1 MIYHPHVHFVVPGG
15 TVSKDGTKWLST
27 PTNFLFPH
35 GTVIKEYRDFFEV
48 EMKRAELLGE
58 ISANVWQKKWVVDI
72 KPVGDGPMVPELCR
86 TGRTTDFQ
94 SVAFRGDRRTGSPS
108 YLTIL
113 GPFGDGQAVLKYL
126 APYVHRVAISDNRIE
141 HCDAQSVTYRWTP
154 SGTKKSRQR
163 TVTGLQFVQGFA
175 QHVLPRQFQKVRHYG
190 WMSSNS
196 RFDIAKIRWIVW
208 QWLGWT
214 YWLGSG
220 VAVPDRP
227 PERRGP
233 RCEHCDGELQ
243 LLVIVAADGRVLV
256 NHGVA
261 YLDSG

>member
-35 GTVIKEYRDFFEV
+35 GTVIKEYRDFFEA
-48 EMKRAELLGE
+48 EMKRAELLDQ
-58 ISANVWQKKWVVDI
+58 IPANVWQKKWVVDI
-72 KPVGDGPMVPELCR
+72 KPV
-86 TGRTTDFQ
+86 
-94 SVAFRGDRRTGSPS
+94 
-108 YLTIL
+108 
-113 GPFGDGQAVLKYL
+113 GDGQAVLKYL

-141 HCDAQSVTYRWTP
+141 HCDGQSVTYRWRP

-163 TVTGLQFVQGFA
+163 TVSGPQFVQGFA
-175 QHVLPRQFQKVRHYG
+175 QHVLPKQFQKVRHYG

-196 RFDIAKIRWIVW
+196 RFDIAKIRWLVW
-208 QWLGWT
+208 LWRGWT

-227 PERRGP
+227 PIRPGP
-233 RCEHCDGELQ
+233 RCEHCGNELQ
-243 LLVIVAADGRVLV
+243 LLAIVAADGRVLV